1 MENTHD
7 IQGDRSRQD
16 QHSGSSTIDK
26 TVGERSHVRQISTS
40 LGGGEKSIFGARD
53 LKIRSNAKCNEC
65 SSQMPIPYS

>member
-40 LGGGEKSIFGARD
+40 LGGGREVDIWRT
-53 LKIRSNAKCNEC
+53 
-65 SSQMPIPYS
+65 